1 MRMNT
6 EFERVLKY
14 FDEDG
19 DGKISPC
26 ELRNRLGMIGGELL
40 AKDAE
45 KLIEELDSDGDGFLS
60 LEDFVKLM
68 EAAGEDEKL
77 KDLEEAFEM
86 YNDTEMF
93 GFITPKSLQRMLG
106 RLGES
111 KSMEQCTTMIGHFD
125 LNGDGLL
132 CFDEFRFERVLKYF
146 DEDGDGKI
154 SPCELRNR
162 LGMIGGELLS
172 KDAEKLI
179 EELDS
184 DGDGFLSLEDFVKL
198 MEAAGEDEKLKDL
211 EEAFEMYNDTEMFGF
226 ITPKSLQRMLGRLGE
241 SKSMEQ
247 CTTMIG
253 HFDLNGDGLLCFDEF
268 RVMMQ

>member
-1 MRMNT
+1 MRVNT

-14 FDEDG
+14 FNEDG
-19 DGKISPC
+19 DGKISPS
-26 ELRNRLGMIGGELL
+26 ELRNRLGMMGGELL
-40 AKDAE
+40 
-45 KLIEELDSDGDGFLS
+45 F
-60 LEDFVKLM
+60 
-68 EAAGEDEKL
+68 
-77 KDLEEAFEM
+77 
-86 YNDTEMF
+86 
-93 GFITPKSLQRMLG
+93 
-106 RLGES
+106 
-111 KSMEQCTTMIGHFD
+111 
-125 LNGDGLL
+125 
-132 CFDEFRFERVLKYF
+132 
-146 DEDGDGKI
+146 
-154 SPCELRNR
+154 
-162 LGMIGGELLS
+162 